1 MRIMRMIVL
10 VVWLLFLLTTA
21 AHVRCDDGDQ
31 QGSQCIEKEKEAL
44 LSFKR
49 VADPGN
55 LLSRATNSSNQNCCN
70 WEEITCDNQTN
81 HVVAI
86 EYYGYYGARLGGE
99 IGCSLAEL
107 HYLNHL
113 SLIGNYFTRIP
124 KCIGSFKHLTYLY
137 LSVNPSS
144 GTIPPELGN
153 LTKLRYLHLSFNDSI
168 HVDSIEW
175 LSRLTSLKNFAL
187 YDANFTKAGLQSFR
201 VPPFLSVLYLSNCL
215 LPKVDLSSLSP
226 SNYSSNFL
234 EILTLSYNS
243 IHPTAITWFLNSSN
257 NLFGLTISYNI
268 IDGLFP
274 DSIRGKKSLSEVNL
288 RGNTA
293 ELENGVLKS
302 LGNLSSMFS
311 LDLSGNNLSG
321 TFLHNV
327 LQNLAGSAKNSLET
341 LYLYDNQ
348 LSGSIL
354 EDAENT
360 FPSLTWLD
368 LANNRLEGTFP
379 SHLSRFPSLEILS
392 LLGNQLTGPLPDL
405 SSMPNLTY
413 FHASNNRFNGTS
425 TESIIGGL
433 SHLEF
438 LDVSSNSLVGV
449 ISEVNLIN
457 YPKLASLSFSYNSA
471 LRLKFNSNWVPPFQ
485 LQNIDLAS
493 CKLGPQF
500 PSWLQ
505 THSQLSRLDISD
517 NDISSVVPNWFSN
530 ISSGLS
536 YLNMSFN
543 HLYSTLPHFPLI
555 YFGIEVDLSF
565 NQFHGSIPSSLSS
578 ASYLYL
584 SHNNFTSCSFFLCEA
599 KDVVTGILDMSNNQ
613 LFGSLP
619 DCWGNFKSNLY
630 FLKLDYNDFS
640 REIPSSIGSLT
651 NIQSLQLGNNNFS
664 GALPSTLENCT
675 SLRALD
681 FGWNSLEGTIPSW
694 IGERFASLVFLNL
707 KSNKFVGNIP
717 LSLCHL
723 SHIQILDLSSNGLS
737 GVIPSCLAN
746 FTSMVHSNYT
756 STEILIERTI
766 SVAVSATMEVGLWL
780 SSQIIW
786 KGLEYE
792 YKSILG
798 LLRLIDLSS
807 NKLTGEIPAE
817 LTRLVELAQLNLSR
831 NELSGDIPE
840 KIGNLG
846 KLESLDLSHNKLS
859 GKIPKSLAELSLLNH
874 LDLSNNQLSGKIP
887 TSTQLQSFN
896 ASAYTMN
903 HGLFGPPLTDWHE
916 SGTSPN
922 GFLASTHDQED
933 ETWFNLSW
941 FYKGIGVGFTIG
953 FCGVCINFVII
964 NYYWRNSYF
973 MFMHSVRNILS
984 KGLLRRK
991 LAWIDRSLS

>member
-1 MRIMRMIVL
+1 MRITIVF
-10 VVWLLFLLTTA
+10 LLFLLSTA
-21 AHVRCDDGDQ
+21 AHVRCDDGDG
-31 QGSQCIEKEKEAL
+31 GSQCIEKEKEAL

-55 LLSRATNSSNQNCCN
+55 LLSWATNSSNQNCCN
-70 WEEITCDNQTN
+70 WKGITCDNQTN

-86 EYYGYYGARLGGE
+86 DYLGYYGAQLGGE

-107 HYLNHL
+107 HYLNYL
-113 SLIGNYFTRIP
+113 SLSDNNFTRIP
-124 KCIGSFKHLTYLY
+124 KCIGSFKLLTHLD
-137 LSVNPSS
+137 LSYNPIS
-144 GTIPPELGN
+144 GAIPPEFGN
-153 LTKLRYLHLSFNDSI
+153 LTKLQDLHLSYNDSI
-168 HVDSIEW
+168 YVDSLEW
-175 LSRLTSLKNFAL
+175 LSRLTSLKTFAL
-187 YDANFTKAGLQSFR
+187 YEANFTKAGLESFR
-201 VPPFLSVLYLSNCL
+201 VPPFLSDLDLSDCL

-234 EILTLSYNS
+234 KTLTLDGNS

-257 NLFGLTISYNI
+257 NLFELTISYNF

-274 DSIRGKKSLSEVNL
+274 DSIRGKKSLSKVDL

-302 LGNLSSMFS
+302 LGNLSNMQI
-311 LDLSGNNLSG
+311 LDLSQNNLSG

-327 LQNLAGSAKNSLET
+327 LENLAGSAKNSLET
-341 LYLYDNQ
+341 LDLNDNQ

-360 FPSLTWLD
+360 FPSLKVLD
-368 LANNRLEGTFP
+368 LGNNRLEGTFP
-379 SHLSRFPSLEILS
+379 SHLSRFPSLES
-392 LLGNQLTGPLPDL
+392 LDLYDNQLRGPLPDL
-405 SSMPNLTY
+405 SSMPNLTEFY
-413 FHASNNRFNGTS
+413 ASNNRFNGTS
-425 TESIIGGL
+425 TESIIGEL
-433 SHLEF
+433 SHLELLF
-438 LDVSSNSLVGV
+438 VSSNSLVGV
-449 ISEVNLIN
+449 ISEVNLIK
-457 YPKLASLSFSYNSA
+457 YPKLKRLSFSHNSA
-471 LRLKFNSNWVPPFQ
+471 LRLKFNSNWVPIQ
-485 LQNIDLAS
+485 WQTIELAS

-505 THSQLSRLDISD
+505 TQSQLSHLDISD

-543 HLYSTLPHFPLI
+543 LLYSTLPHFPLI
-555 YFGIEVDLSF
+555 GAGIEVDLSF
-565 NQFHGSIPSSLSS
+565 NQFHGSIPSSLSN
-578 ASYLYL
+578 ASYVYL
-584 SHNNFTSCSFFLCEA
+584 SDNNFTSCSFFLCEA
-599 KDVVTGILDMSNNQ
+599 KDAATYFLDMSNNQ

-619 DCWGNFKSNLY
+619 DCWGNFNSHLN

-675 SLRALD
+675 NMRALD
-681 FGWNSLEGTIPSW
+681 FGWNGLEGTIPRW
-694 IGERFASLVFLNL
+694 IGERFTSLVFLNL

-746 FTSMVHSNYT
+746 FTSMVHSDYLD
-756 STEILIERTI
+756 TEIL
-766 SVAVSATMEVGLWL
+766 MVGLNFPGGNSSL
-780 SSQIIW
+780 SSQITW
-786 KGLEYE
+786 KGVEYE

-798 LLRLIDLSS
+798 LLRLIDLSN

-817 LTRLVELAQLNLSR
+817 VTRLAELTQLNLSR
-831 NELSGDIPE
+831 NELSGHIPE
-840 KIGNLG
+840 NIGNLG

-859 GKIPKSLAELSLLNH
+859 GKIPKSLAELSLLDY
-874 LDLSNNQLSGKIP
+874 LDLSNNKLSGKIP

-903 HGLFGPPLTDWHE
+903 HGLYGPPLTDWHE
-916 SGTSPN
+916 SGTSPDS
-922 GFLASTHDQED
+922 FLASTQDQED
-933 ETWFNLSW
+933 VTWFNLSW

-984 KGLLRRK
+984 NGLLRRK
-991 LAWIDRSLS
+991 LAWIHRSLS